1 MPNTVMLVVEA
12 ERSMLRIVTVKS
24 LLKQLYDVL
33 VSIQCIYVR
42 FSASMIILCP
52 TKGLISYPIYI
63 NTYFFSG

>member
-33 VSIQCIYVR
+33 VSIQCIYDYSV
-42 FSASMIILCP
+42 
-52 TKGLISYPIYI
+52 SYQRIDKLPNIY
-63 NTYFFSG
+63 